1 MKVLLK
7 YVFQA
12 IITHKIVFQKLPKS
26 NSGNIQTKRTAKLTV
41 DVNFDKIILTLLLQ
55 PQILTQVSEDT
66 PQQLQLMT

>member
-12 IITHKIVFQKLPKS
+12 VITHKNVLKKLPKS
-26 NSGNIQTKRTAKLTV
+26 NSGNMQTKRTAKLTV
-41 DVNFDKIILTLLLQ
+41 DVNFNKIILTLLLQ

-66 PQQLQLMT
+66 PQQL